1 MRDASIDLPAEVVDY
16 ITAVPAT
23 HRPVFDRLH
32 ALAIKTIPNVRVIF
46 SYNMPAY
53 VGGSGR
59 VSLSSGPRGV
69 SISTRV
75 PEPVAAFH
83 AKHPRFKAGKVSV
96 LFPPDGELPTD
107 DIAELIAAATR

>member
-1 MRDASIDLPAEVVDY
+1 MQDAPIDLPAEVADY
-16 ITAVPAT
+16 ITAVPAP
-23 HRPVFDRLH
+23 HRAVFDRLH
-32 ALAIKTIPNVRVIF
+32 ALAVATIPNVRVIL

-53 VGGSGR
+53 VAASGR
-59 VSLSSGPRGV
+59 ISLSSGPRGV

-96 LFPPDGELPTD
+96 LFPPDSDLPTD
-107 DIAELIAAATR
+107 DIVELIAAAT